1 MNLGIVT
8 RIAGRA
14 SLVLTKHAPTIL
26 TAAGTV
32 GFIGTTVLASK
43 ATLKVEETVAE
54 EASLLVKVHEAHEEG
69 KLSDK
74 DATHDKVVLYTRMLT
89 KLGKL
94 YAPALILGAAS
105 IASLATGHG
114 IMLKRNAS
122 LAAAYAAVD
131 QAFKTYKKKVEAKF
145 GKEAV
150 LEAVSAKAQ
159 EELTG
164 DSLDIEAVSNT
175 PGGVSPYGVVFGP
188 DNVNWSADED
198 LAILHLKCQQQY
210 ANDILQT
217 RGHIFLNEVY
227 KMLGFPHTPA
237 GAVTGWVKGNGD
249 DFIDFNISDGIFEG
263 EDEHGRIVTKWALD
277 FNVDGVMW
285 DKI

>member
-8 RIAGRA
+8 RLAGRA
-14 SLVLTKHAPTIL
+14 GLVLSKHAPTIL

-43 ATLKVEETVAE
+43 ATLKVEETLAE
-54 EASLLVKVHEAHEEG
+54 ETALLVKVHEAHEDG
-69 KLSDK
+69 KLTDK
-74 DATHDKVVLYTRMLT
+74 DATRDKVILYTRMTT
-89 KLGKL
+89 KLAKL
-94 YAPALILGAAS
+94 YAPALILGVAS
-105 IASLATGHG
+105 IASLITGHG

-131 QAFKTYKKKVEAKF
+131 QAFKTYKKKVESKF
-145 GKEAV
+145 GKDAV
-150 LEAVSAKAQ
+150 LDALISNTED
-159 EELTG
+159 ELTRNEPTLEAIAAV
-164 DSLDIEAVSNT
+164 DS
-175 PGGVSPYGVVFGP
+175 VSPYGVIFDE
-188 DNVNWSADED
+188 DNINWSADED
-198 LAILHLKCQQQY
+198 LSMLHLRCQEQY

-249 DFIDFNISDGIFEG
+249 DFVSFNIHDGIFEG
-263 EDEHGRIVTKWALD
+263 EDKNGRTVTKWALD
-277 FNVDGVMW
+277 FNVDGVMY

>member
-8 RIAGRA
+8 RLAGRA
-14 SLVLTKHAPTIL
+14 GLVLSKHAPTIL

-43 ATLKVEETVAE
+43 ATLKVEETLAE
-54 EASLLVKVHEAHEEG
+54 ETALLVKVHEAHEDG
-69 KLSDK
+69 KLTDK
-74 DATHDKVVLYTRMLT
+74 DATRDKVILYTRMTT
-89 KLGKL
+89 KLAKL

-105 IASLATGHG
+105 IASLITGHG

-131 QAFKTYKKKVEAKF
+131 QAFKTYKKKVESKF
-145 GKEAV
+145 GKDAV
-150 LEAVSAKAQ
+150 LDAIVSVADEDLTKDEMTLEAISAV
-159 EELTG
+159 
-164 DSLDIEAVSNT
+164 D
-175 PGGVSPYGVVFGP
+175 GVSPYGVIF
-188 DNVNWSADED
+188 DDENINWSADED
-198 LAILHLKCQQQY
+198 LSMLHLKCQQQY

-249 DFIDFNISDGIFEG
+249 DFVDFNIFEGTFEG
-263 EDEHGRIVTKWALD
+263 EDKKGRTVTKWALD
-277 FNVDGVMW
+277 FNVDGVMY

>member
-8 RIAGRA
+8 RLAGRA
-14 SLVLTKHAPTIL
+14 GLVLSKHAPTIL
-26 TAAGTV
+26 TAAGTA
-32 GFIGTTVLASK
+32 GFIGTTILASK

-54 EASLLVKVHEAHEEG
+54 ETALLVKVHEAHEAG
-69 KLSDK
+69 KLEDK
-74 DATHDKVVLYTRMLT
+74 DALHDKVILYTRMTT
-89 KLGKL
+89 KLAKL
-94 YAPALILGAAS
+94 YAPALIIGAAS
-105 IASLATGHG
+105 IVSLATGHG

-131 QAFKTYKKKVEAKF
+131 QAFKTYKKKVESKF
-145 GKEAV
+145 GKDAV
-150 LEAVSAKAQ
+150 IDALVSTAEEDLTKN
-159 EELTG
+159 ELTM
-164 DSLDIEAVSNT
+164 EAIAAVD
-175 PGGVSPYGVVFGP
+175 GVSPYGVIF
-188 DNVNWSADED
+188 DETNNNWSADED
-198 LAILHLKCQQQY
+198 LSMLHLKCQQQY

-249 DFIDFNISDGIFEG
+249 NFVDFNIFEGTFEG
-263 EDEHGRIVTKWALD
+263 EDEKGRTVTKWALD
-277 FNVDGVMW
+277 FNVDGVMY

>member
-1 MNLGIVT
+1 MNLGVVT
-8 RIAGRA
+8 RLVGRA
-14 SLVLTKHAPTIL
+14 GLVLSKHAPTIL
-26 TAAGTV
+26 TAAGTA

-43 ATLKVEETVAE
+43 ATLKVEETISE
-54 EASLLVKVHEAHEEG
+54 ETALLVKVHEAHEAG
-69 KLSDK
+69 KLEDK
-74 DATHDKVVLYTRMLT
+74 DALHDKVVLYTRMTT
-89 KLGKL
+89 KLAKL

-105 IASLATGHG
+105 IVSLATGHG

-131 QAFKTYKKKVEAKF
+131 QAFKTYKKKIESKF

-150 LEAVSAKAQ
+150 LDALVSTPQEDLTKDEMTLEAV
-159 EELTG
+159 T
-164 DSLDIEAVSNT
+164 AVD
-175 PGGVSPYGVVFGP
+175 GVSPYGVIFDE

-198 LAILHLKCQQQY
+198 LAKLHLDCQQQY

-237 GAVTGWVKGNGD
+237 GAVTGWVKGQGD
-249 DFIDFNISDGIFEG
+249 DFVDFNIFDGMFEG
-263 EDEHGRIVTKWALD
+263 EDKNGRTVTKWALD
-277 FNVDGVMW
+277 FNVDGVMY

>member
-8 RIAGRA
+8 RLVGRA
-14 SLVLTKHAPTIL
+14 GLVLSKHAPTIL
-26 TAAGTV
+26 TAAGTA

-54 EASLLVKVHEAHEEG
+54 ETALLVKVHEAQEAG

-74 DATHDKVVLYTRMLT
+74 DATHDKVVLYSRVTT
-89 KLGKL
+89 KLAKL
-94 YAPALILGAAS
+94 YAPAIILGAAS
-105 IASLATGHG
+105 IASLITGHG

-131 QAFKTYKKKVEAKF
+131 QAFKTYKKKVESKF
-145 GKEAV
+145 GKDAV
-150 LEAVSAKAQ
+150 LEALSSVAA
-159 EELTG
+159 EDLTK
-164 DSLDIEAVSNT
+164 DEMTVESVAAVND
-175 PGGVSPYGVVFGP
+175 VSPYGVIF
-188 DNVNWSADED
+188 DDTNVNWSADED
-198 LAILHLKCQQQY
+198 LAMLHLKCQQQY

-237 GAVTGWVKGNGD
+237 GAVTGWVKGDGD
-249 DFIDFNISDGIFEG
+249 DFVDFNIFDGMFEG
-263 EDEHGRIVTKWALD
+263 EDQNGRTVTKWALD
-277 FNVDGVMW
+277 FNVDGVMY

>member
-1 MNLGIVT
+1 MNLSFAT
-8 RIAGRA
+8 RIIGRT
-14 SLVLTKHAPTIL
+14 SLVISKHAPTIL
-26 TAAGTV
+26 TVAGTA

-43 ATLKVEETVAE
+43 ATLKLEETVAE
-54 EASLLVKVHEAHEEG
+54 EASLLVKVHEAQEEG
-69 KLSDK
+69 KLTDK
-74 DATHDKVVLYTRMLT
+74 DATHDKVVLYTRMAT

-105 IASLATGHG
+105 IAALATGHG

-131 QAFKTYKKKVEAKF
+131 QAFKSYKKKIEAKF
-145 GKEAV
+145 GKDAV
-150 LEAVSAKAQ
+150 LEAISVPT
-159 EELTG
+159 EELVVDGETTESVLKYG
-164 DSLDIEAVSNT
+164 DT
-175 PGGVSPYGVVFGP
+175 SPYGVIF
-188 DNVNWSADED
+188 DETNHNWSADED
-198 LAILHLKCQQQY
+198 LSALHLKCQQQY

-237 GAVTGWVKGNGD
+237 GAITGWVKGNGD
-249 DFIDFNISDGIFEG
+249 NFVDFNIHDGLFEG
-263 EDEHGRIVTKWALD
+263 EDANGRLVTKWALD
-277 FNVDGVMW
+277 FNVDGVMY

>member
-1 MNLGIVT
+1 MNLSFAT
-8 RIAGRA
+8 RIIGRT
-14 SLVLTKHAPTIL
+14 SLVLSKHAPTIL
-26 TAAGTV
+26 TVAGTA

-43 ATLKVEETVAE
+43 ATLKLEETVAE
-54 EASLLVKVHEAHEEG
+54 EASLLVKVHEAQDEG

-74 DATHDKVVLYTRMLT
+74 DATHDKVVLYTRMAT

-105 IASLATGHG
+105 IAALATGHG

-131 QAFKTYKKKVEAKF
+131 QAFKSYKKKVEAKF
-145 GKEAV
+145 GKDAV
-150 LEAVSAKAQ
+150 LEAISVPT
-159 EELTG
+159 EELVVDGETTESVLKYG
-164 DSLDIEAVSNT
+164 DT
-175 PGGVSPYGVVFGP
+175 SPYGVIF
-188 DNVNWSADED
+188 DETNHNWSADED
-198 LAILHLKCQQQY
+198 LSALHLKCQQQY

-237 GAVTGWVKGNGD
+237 GAITGWVKGNGD
-249 DFIDFNISDGIFEG
+249 NFVDFNIHDGLFEG
-263 EDEHGRIVTKWALD
+263 EDANGRLVTKWALD
-277 FNVDGVMW
+277 FNVDGVMY

>member
-8 RIAGRA
+8 RLAGRA
-14 SLVLTKHAPTIL
+14 GLVLSKHAPTIL
-26 TAAGTV
+26 TAAGTA
-32 GFIGTTVLASK
+32 GFIGTTILASK
-43 ATLKVEETVAE
+43 ATLKVEETISE
-54 EASLLVKVHEAHEEG
+54 EAALLVKVHEAHEAG
-69 KLSDK
+69 KLEDK
-74 DATHDKVVLYTRMLT
+74 DALHDKVILYTRMTT
-89 KLGKL
+89 KLAKL

-105 IASLATGHG
+105 IVSLATGHG

-131 QAFKTYKKKVEAKF
+131 QAFKTYKKKIESKF

-150 LEAVSAKAQ
+150 LDALVSTPQEDLTKDEMTLEAV
-159 EELTG
+159 T
-164 DSLDIEAVSNT
+164 AVD
-175 PGGVSPYGVVFGP
+175 GVSPYGVIFDE

-198 LAILHLKCQQQY
+198 LAKLHLDCQQQY

-237 GAVTGWVKGNGD
+237 GAVTGWVKGQGD
-249 DFIDFNISDGIFEG
+249 DFVDFNIFDGMFEG
-263 EDEHGRIVTKWALD
+263 EDKNGRTVTKWALD

>member
-8 RIAGRA
+8 RLAGRA
-14 SLVLTKHAPTIL
+14 GLVLSKHAPTIL

-43 ATLKVEETVAE
+43 ATLKVEETLAE
-54 EASLLVKVHEAHEEG
+54 EAALLVKVHEAHEDG
-69 KLSDK
+69 KLTDK
-74 DATHDKVVLYTRMLT
+74 DATRDKVILYTRMTT
-89 KLGKL
+89 KLAKL

-105 IASLATGHG
+105 IASLITGHG

-145 GKEAV
+145 GKDAV
-150 LEAVSAKAQ
+150 LDALISNTED
-159 EELTG
+159 ELTRNEPT
-164 DSLDIEAVSNT
+164 LEAIAAVDN
-175 PGGVSPYGVVFGP
+175 VSPYGVIFDE
-188 DNVNWSADED
+188 DNINWSADED
-198 LAILHLKCQQQY
+198 LSMLHLRCQEQY

-249 DFIDFNISDGIFEG
+249 DFVSFNIHDGIFEG
-263 EDEHGRIVTKWALD
+263 EDKNGRTVTKWALD
-277 FNVDGVMW
+277 FNVDGVMY

>member
-8 RIAGRA
+8 RLAGRA
-14 SLVLTKHAPTIL
+14 GLVLSKHAPTIL
-26 TAAGTV
+26 TAAGTA
-32 GFIGTTVLASK
+32 GFIGTTILASK

-54 EASLLVKVHEAHEEG
+54 ETALLVKVHEAHEAG
-69 KLSDK
+69 KLEDK
-74 DATHDKVVLYTRMLT
+74 DALHDKVVLYSRMTT
-89 KLGKL
+89 KLAKL

-105 IASLATGHG
+105 IVSLATGHG

-131 QAFKTYKKKVEAKF
+131 QAFKTYKKKVESKF
-145 GKEAV
+145 GKDAV
-150 LEAVSAKAQ
+150 IDALVSTAEEDLTKN
-159 EELTG
+159 ELTM
-164 DSLDIEAVSNT
+164 EAIAAVD
-175 PGGVSPYGVVFGP
+175 GVSPYGVIF
-188 DNVNWSADED
+188 DETNNNWSADED
-198 LAILHLKCQQQY
+198 LSMLHLKCQQQY

-249 DFIDFNISDGIFEG
+249 DFVDFNIFEGTFEG
-263 EDEHGRIVTKWALD
+263 EDEKGRTVTKWALD
-277 FNVDGVMW
+277 FNVDGVMY

>member
-8 RIAGRA
+8 RLVGRA
-14 SLVLTKHAPTIL
+14 GLVLSKHAPTIL
-26 TAAGTV
+26 TAAGTA

-54 EASLLVKVHEAHEEG
+54 ETALLVRVHEAQEAG
-69 KLSDK
+69 KLSDN
-74 DATHDKVVLYTRMLT
+74 DATHDKVVLYSRMTT
-89 KLGKL
+89 KLLKL
-94 YAPALILGAAS
+94 YAPAIILGAAS

-131 QAFKTYKKKVEAKF
+131 QAFKTYKKKVESKF
-145 GKEAV
+145 GKDAV
-150 LEAVSAKAQ
+150 LEALSSVAT
-159 EELTG
+159 EDLTK
-164 DSLDIEAVSNT
+164 DEMTVESVAAVND
-175 PGGVSPYGVVFGP
+175 VSPYGVIF
-188 DNVNWSADED
+188 DDTNVNWSADED
-198 LAILHLKCQQQY
+198 LAMLHLKCQQQY

-249 DFIDFNISDGIFEG
+249 DFVDFNIFDGMFEG
-263 EDEHGRIVTKWALD
+263 EDQNGRTVTKWALD
-277 FNVDGVMW
+277 FNVDGVMY

>member
-8 RIAGRA
+8 RLAGRA
-14 SLVLTKHAPTIL
+14 GLVLSKHAPTIL
-26 TAAGTV
+26 TAAGTA
-32 GFIGTTVLASK
+32 GFIGTTILASK

-54 EASLLVKVHEAHEEG
+54 EAALLVKVHEAHESG
-69 KLSDK
+69 KLEDK
-74 DATHDKVVLYTRMLT
+74 DALHDKVILYTRMTT
-89 KLGKL
+89 KLAKL

-105 IASLATGHG
+105 IVSLATGHG

-131 QAFKTYKKKVEAKF
+131 QAFKTYKKKVESKF
-145 GKEAV
+145 GKDAV
-150 LEAVSAKAQ
+150 IDALVSTAEEDLTKN
-159 EELTG
+159 ELTM
-164 DSLDIEAVSNT
+164 EAIAAVD
-175 PGGVSPYGVVFGP
+175 GVSPYGVIF
-188 DNVNWSADED
+188 DETNNNWSADED
-198 LAILHLKCQQQY
+198 LSMLHLKCQQQY

-237 GAVTGWVKGNGD
+237 GAVTGWVKGSGD
-249 DFIDFNISDGIFEG
+249 DFVDFNIFEGTFEG
-263 EDEHGRIVTKWALD
+263 EDERGRTVTKWALD
-277 FNVDGVMW
+277 FNVDGVMY

>member
-1 MNLGIVT
+1 MNLSFAT
-8 RIAGRA
+8 RIIGRT
-14 SLVLTKHAPTIL
+14 SLVLSKHAPTIL
-26 TAAGTV
+26 TVAGTA
-32 GFIGTTVLASK
+32 GFVGTTVLASK
-43 ATLKVEETVAE
+43 ATLKLEETVAE
-54 EASLLVKVHEAHEEG
+54 ETSLLVKVHEAQEEG

-74 DATHDKVVLYTRMLT
+74 DAAHDKVVLYTRMAT

-105 IASLATGHG
+105 IAALATGHG

-131 QAFKTYKKKVEAKF
+131 QAFKSYKKKVEAKF
-145 GKEAV
+145 GREAV
-150 LEAVSAKAQ
+150 LEAISVPT
-159 EELTG
+159 EELVVDGETTESVLKYG
-164 DSLDIEAVSNT
+164 DT
-175 PGGVSPYGVVFGP
+175 SPYGVIF
-188 DNVNWSADED
+188 DETNHNWSADED
-198 LAILHLKCQQQY
+198 LSVLHLKCQQQY

-237 GAVTGWVKGNGD
+237 GAITGWVKGNGD
-249 DFIDFNISDGIFEG
+249 NFVDFNIHDGLFEG
-263 EDEHGRIVTKWALD
+263 EDANGRLVTKWALD
-277 FNVDGVMW
+277 FNVDGVMY

>member
-8 RIAGRA
+8 RLAGRA
-14 SLVLTKHAPTIL
+14 GLVLSKHAPTIL
-26 TAAGTV
+26 TAAGTA
-32 GFIGTTVLASK
+32 GFIGTTILASK

-54 EASLLVKVHEAHEEG
+54 ETALLVKVHEANEAG
-69 KLSDK
+69 KLEDK
-74 DATHDKVVLYTRMLT
+74 DALHDKVILYTRMTT
-89 KLGKL
+89 KLAKL

-105 IASLATGHG
+105 IVSLATGHG

-131 QAFKTYKKKVEAKF
+131 QAFKTYKKKVESKF
-145 GKEAV
+145 GKDAV
-150 LEAVSAKAQ
+150 IDALISTTEEDLTKD
-159 EELTG
+159 ELTM
-164 DSLDIEAVSNT
+164 EAIAAVD
-175 PGGVSPYGVVFGP
+175 GVSPYGVIF
-188 DNVNWSADED
+188 DETNNNWSADED
-198 LAILHLKCQQQY
+198 LSMLHLKCQQQY

-249 DFIDFNISDGIFEG
+249 DFVDFNIFEGTFEG
-263 EDEHGRIVTKWALD
+263 EDEKGRTVTKWALD
-277 FNVDGVMW
+277 FNVDGVMY

>member
-1 MNLGIVT
+1 MNIGFIAS
-8 RIAGRA
+8 IAGRA
-14 SLVLTKHAPTIL
+14 GLVIAKHAPTIL
-26 TAAGTV
+26 TAAGTA

-43 ATLKVEETVAE
+43 ATLKMEETIAE
-54 EASLLVKVHEAHEEG
+54 ETTLLVKVHEAHEEG
-69 KLSDK
+69 KLTDK
-74 DATHDKVVLYTRMLT
+74 DALHDKVVLYTRMST
-89 KLGKL
+89 KLFKL
-94 YAPALILGAAS
+94 YAPAIILGAAS

-131 QAFKTYKKKVEAKF
+131 QAFKTYKQKVETKF
-145 GKEAV
+145 GKETII
-150 LEAVSAKAQ
+150 EAVSEKAS

-164 DSLDIEAVSNT
+164 DALDIEAVTNVNW
-175 PGGVSPYGVVFGP
+175 GVSPYGVVFGP
-188 DNVNWSADED
+188 DNTYWSADED
-198 LAILHLKCQQQY
+198 LSEFHLKCQENY

-249 DFIDFNISDGIFEG
+249 DYVSFNFRNGVFEG
-263 EDEHGRIVTKWALD
+263 EDVNGRLVTKWALD
-277 FNVDGVMW
+277 FNVDGVIW

>member
-1 MNLGIVT
+1 MNLGVVT
-8 RIAGRA
+8 RLAGRA
-14 SLVLTKHAPTIL
+14 GLVLSKHAPTIL
-26 TAAGTV
+26 TAAGTA
-32 GFIGTTVLASK
+32 GFIGTTILASK

-54 EASLLVKVHEAHEEG
+54 ETALLVKVHEAHEAG
-69 KLSDK
+69 KLEDK
-74 DATHDKVVLYTRMLT
+74 DALHDKVILYTRMTT
-89 KLGKL
+89 KLAKL

-105 IASLATGHG
+105 IVSLATGHG

-131 QAFKTYKKKVEAKF
+131 QAFKTYKKKVESKF
-145 GKEAV
+145 GKDAV
-150 LEAVSAKAQ
+150 IDALVSTAEEDLTKN
-159 EELTG
+159 ELTM
-164 DSLDIEAVSNT
+164 EAIAAVD
-175 PGGVSPYGVVFGP
+175 GVSPYGVIF
-188 DNVNWSADED
+188 DETNNNWSADED
-198 LAILHLKCQQQY
+198 LSMLHLKCQQQY

-249 DFIDFNISDGIFEG
+249 DFVDFNIFEGTFEG
-263 EDEHGRIVTKWALD
+263 EDERGRTVTKWALD
-277 FNVDGVMW
+277 FNVDGVMY

>member
-8 RIAGRA
+8 RLAGRA
-14 SLVLTKHAPTIL
+14 GLVLSKHAPTIL

-43 ATLKVEETVAE
+43 ATLKVEETLAE
-54 EASLLVKVHEAHEEG
+54 ETSMLVKVHEAHEAG
-69 KLSDK
+69 KLTDK
-74 DATHDKVVLYTRMLT
+74 DAMHDKVVLYTRMTT
-89 KLGKL
+89 KLAKL

-105 IASLATGHG
+105 IASLITGHG

-131 QAFKTYKKKVEAKF
+131 QAFKTYKKKVESKF
-145 GKEAV
+145 GKDAV
-150 LEAVSAKAQ
+150 LDAIASVADEDLTKDEMTLEAISAV
-159 EELTG
+159 
-164 DSLDIEAVSNT
+164 D
-175 PGGVSPYGVVFGP
+175 GVSPYGVIF
-188 DNVNWSADED
+188 DDENVNWSADED
-198 LAILHLKCQQQY
+198 LAMLHLKCQQQY

-249 DFIDFNISDGIFEG
+249 DFVDFNIFEGTFEG
-263 EDEHGRIVTKWALD
+263 EDKNGRTVTKWALD
-277 FNVDGVMW
+277 FNVDGVMY

>member
-8 RIAGRA
+8 RLAGRA
-14 SLVLTKHAPTIL
+14 GLVLSKHAPTIL
-26 TAAGTV
+26 TAAGTA
-32 GFIGTTVLASK
+32 GFIGTTILASK
-43 ATLKVEETVAE
+43 ATLKVEETIAE
-54 EASLLVKVHEAHEEG
+54 EAALLVKVHEAHDAG
-69 KLSDK
+69 KLEDK
-74 DATHDKVVLYTRMLT
+74 DALHDKVILYTRMTT
-89 KLGKL
+89 KLAKL

-105 IASLATGHG
+105 IVSLATGHG

-131 QAFKTYKKKVEAKF
+131 QAFKTYKKKVESKF

-150 LEAVSAKAQ
+150 LDALVSTPQEDLTKDEMTLEAV
-159 EELTG
+159 T
-164 DSLDIEAVSNT
+164 AVD
-175 PGGVSPYGVVFGP
+175 GVSPYGVIFDE

-198 LAILHLKCQQQY
+198 LAKLHLDCQQQY

-237 GAVTGWVKGNGD
+237 GAVTGWVKGQGD
-249 DFIDFNISDGIFEG
+249 DFVDFNIFDGMFEG
-263 EDEHGRIVTKWALD
+263 EDKNGRTVTKWALD
-277 FNVDGVMW
+277 FNVDGVMY

>member
-1 MNLGIVT
+1 MNLSFAT
-8 RIAGRA
+8 RIIGRT
-14 SLVLTKHAPTIL
+14 SLVLSKHAPTIL
-26 TAAGTV
+26 TAAGTA

-43 ATLKVEETVAE
+43 ATLKLEETVAE
-54 EASLLVKVHEAHEEG
+54 EASLLVKVHEAQEEG

-74 DATHDKVVLYTRMLT
+74 DAAHDKVVLYTRMMT

-105 IASLATGHG
+105 IAALATGHG

-131 QAFKTYKKKVEAKF
+131 QAFKSYKKKVEAKF
-145 GKEAV
+145 GKDAV
-150 LEAVSAKAQ
+150 LEAISVPT
-159 EELTG
+159 EELVVDGETTESVLKYG
-164 DSLDIEAVSNT
+164 DT
-175 PGGVSPYGVVFGP
+175 SPYGVIF
-188 DNVNWSADED
+188 DETNHNWSADED
-198 LAILHLKCQQQY
+198 LSALHLKCQQQY

-237 GAVTGWVKGNGD
+237 GAITGWVKGNGD
-249 DFIDFNISDGIFEG
+249 NFVDFNIHDGLFEG
-263 EDEHGRIVTKWALD
+263 EDANGRLVTKWALD
-277 FNVDGVMW
+277 FNVDGVMY

>member
-8 RIAGRA
+8 RFVGRA
-14 SLVLTKHAPTIL
+14 GLVLSKHAPTIL
-26 TAAGTV
+26 TAAGTA

-54 EASLLVKVHEAHEEG
+54 EAALLVKVHEAHEAG

-74 DATHDKVVLYTRMLT
+74 DATHDKVVLYSRMTT
-89 KLGKL
+89 KLVKL
-94 YAPALILGAAS
+94 YAPALILGTAS
-105 IASLATGHG
+105 IVSLATGHG

-131 QAFKTYKKKVEAKF
+131 QAFKTYKKKVESKF

-150 LEAVSAKAQ
+150 LDALVSTAEEDLTKNEPTLEAIA
-159 EELTG
+159 
-164 DSLDIEAVSNT
+164 AVDD
-175 PGGVSPYGVVFGP
+175 VSPYGVIF
-188 DNVNWSADED
+188 DSSNHNWSADED
-198 LAILHLKCQQQY
+198 LAMLHLKCQQQY

-249 DFIDFNISDGIFEG
+249 DFIDFNIYDGMFEG
-263 EDEHGRIVTKWALD
+263 EDSNGRTVTKWALD

>member
-1 MNLGIVT
+1 MNLGVVT
-8 RIAGRA
+8 RLVGRA
-14 SLVLTKHAPTIL
+14 GLVISKHAPTIL
-26 TAAGTV
+26 TAAGTA

-43 ATLKVEETVAE
+43 ATLKVEETIAE
-54 EASLLVKVHEAHEEG
+54 EAALLVKVHEAHEAG

-74 DATHDKVVLYTRMLT
+74 DATHDKVVLYTRMTT
-89 KLGKL
+89 KLAKL

-105 IASLATGHG
+105 IVSLATGHG

-131 QAFKTYKKKVEAKF
+131 QAFKTYKKKIESKF

-150 LEAVSAKAQ
+150 LDALVSTPQEDLTKDEMTLEAV
-159 EELTG
+159 T
-164 DSLDIEAVSNT
+164 AVD
-175 PGGVSPYGVVFGP
+175 GVSPYGVIFDE

-198 LAILHLKCQQQY
+198 LAKLHLDCQQQY

-237 GAVTGWVKGNGD
+237 GAVTGWVKGQGD
-249 DFIDFNISDGIFEG
+249 DFVDFNIFDGMFEG
-263 EDEHGRIVTKWALD
+263 EDKNGRTVTKWALD
-277 FNVDGVMW
+277 FNVDGVMY

>member
-8 RIAGRA
+8 RLAGRA
-14 SLVLTKHAPTIL
+14 GLVLSKHAPTIL

-43 ATLKVEETVAE
+43 ATLKIEETISE
-54 EASLLVKVHEAHEEG
+54 ESALLVKVHEAHEAG
-69 KLSDK
+69 KLEDK
-74 DATHDKVVLYTRMLT
+74 DALHDKVILYTRMTT
-89 KLGKL
+89 KLAKL

-105 IASLATGHG
+105 IVSLATGHG

-131 QAFKTYKKKVEAKF
+131 QAFKTYKKKVESKF
-145 GKEAV
+145 GKDAV
-150 LEAVSAKAQ
+150 IDALVSTAEEDLTKN
-159 EELTG
+159 ELTM
-164 DSLDIEAVSNT
+164 EAIAAVD
-175 PGGVSPYGVVFGP
+175 GVSPYGVIF
-188 DNVNWSADED
+188 DETNNNWSADED
-198 LAILHLKCQQQY
+198 LSMLHLKCQQQY

-249 DFIDFNISDGIFEG
+249 DFVDFNIFEGTFEG
-263 EDEHGRIVTKWALD
+263 EDDKGRTVTKWALD
-277 FNVDGVMW
+277 FNVDGVMY

>member
-8 RIAGRA
+8 RLVGRA
-14 SLVLTKHAPTIL
+14 GLVLSKHAPTIL
-26 TAAGTV
+26 TAAGTA

-43 ATLKVEETVAE
+43 ATLKVEETLAE
-54 EASLLVKVHEAHEEG
+54 ETALLVKVHEAQEEG

-74 DATHDKVVLYTRMLT
+74 DATHDKVVLYTRMTT
-89 KLGKL
+89 KLAKL

-105 IASLATGHG
+105 IASLVTGHG

-145 GKEAV
+145 GKDAV
-150 LEAVSAKAQ
+150 LDALVSNTQ
-159 EELTG
+159 EELTRNE
-164 DSLDIEAVSNT
+164 STLEAIAAVDQ
-175 PGGVSPYGVVFGP
+175 VSPYGVIFDE
-188 DNVNWSADED
+188 DNVHWSADED
-198 LAILHLKCQQQY
+198 LAMLHLKCQEKY
-210 ANDILQT
+210 ANDILHA

-249 DFIDFNISDGIFEG
+249 DFIDFNIHDGIFEG
-263 EDEHGRIVTKWALD
+263 EDKNGRTVTKWALD
-277 FNVDGVMW
+277 FNVDGVMY

>member
-8 RIAGRA
+8 RLAGRA
-14 SLVLTKHAPTIL
+14 GLILSKHAPTIL

-43 ATLKVEETVAE
+43 ATLKVEETLAE
-54 EASLLVKVHEAHEEG
+54 ETALLVKVHEAHEEG

-74 DATHDKVVLYTRMLT
+74 DATHDKVVLYTRMTT
-89 KLGKL
+89 KLAKL

-105 IASLATGHG
+105 IASLVTGHG

-131 QAFKTYKKKVEAKF
+131 QAFKTYKKKVEDKF
-145 GKEAV
+145 GKDAV
-150 LEAVSAKAQ
+150 IDALISTPSEDLTKDKMTLEAI
-159 EELTG
+159 T
-164 DSLDIEAVSNT
+164 AVD
-175 PGGVSPYGVVFGP
+175 GVSPYGVIFDE
-188 DNVNWSADED
+188 DNVHWSADED
-198 LAILHLKCQQQY
+198 LAMLHLKCQEKY
-210 ANDILQT
+210 ANDILQA

-249 DFIDFNISDGIFEG
+249 DFIDFNIHDGIFEG
-263 EDEHGRIVTKWALD
+263 EDKNGRTVTKWALD
-277 FNVDGVMW
+277 FNVDGVMY

>member
-1 MNLGIVT
+1 MNLGVVT
-8 RIAGRA
+8 RLVGRA
-14 SLVLTKHAPTIL
+14 GLVLSKHAPTIL
-26 TAAGTV
+26 TAAGTA

-43 ATLKVEETVAE
+43 ATLKVEETISE
-54 EASLLVKVHEAHEEG
+54 EAALLVKVHEAHEAG

-74 DATHDKVVLYTRMLT
+74 DAIHDKVVLYSRMTT
-89 KLGKL
+89 KLAKL

-105 IASLATGHG
+105 IVSLATGHG

-131 QAFKTYKKKVEAKF
+131 QAFKTYKKKIESKF

-150 LEAVSAKAQ
+150 LDALVSTPQEDLTKDEMTLEAV
-159 EELTG
+159 T
-164 DSLDIEAVSNT
+164 AVD
-175 PGGVSPYGVVFGP
+175 GVSPYGVIFDE

-198 LAILHLKCQQQY
+198 LAKLHLDCQQQY

-237 GAVTGWVKGNGD
+237 GAVTGWVKGQGD
-249 DFIDFNISDGIFEG
+249 DFVDFNIFDGMFEG
-263 EDEHGRIVTKWALD
+263 ADKNGRTVTKWALD

>member
-1 MNLGIVT
+1 MNLSFAT
-8 RIAGRA
+8 RIIGRT
-14 SLVLTKHAPTIL
+14 SLVISKHAPTIL
-26 TAAGTV
+26 TVAGTA

-43 ATLKVEETVAE
+43 ATLKLEETVAE
-54 EASLLVKVHEAHEEG
+54 EASLLVKVHEAQEEG

-74 DATHDKVVLYTRMLT
+74 DAAHDKVVLYTRMVT

-105 IASLATGHG
+105 IAALATGHG

-131 QAFKTYKKKVEAKF
+131 QAFKSYKKKVEAKF
-145 GKEAV
+145 GKDAV
-150 LEAVSAKAQ
+150 LEAISVPT
-159 EELTG
+159 EELVVDGETTESVLKYG
-164 DSLDIEAVSNT
+164 DT
-175 PGGVSPYGVVFGP
+175 SPYGVIF
-188 DNVNWSADED
+188 DETNHNWSADED
-198 LAILHLKCQQQY
+198 LSALHLKCQQQY

-237 GAVTGWVKGNGD
+237 GAITGWVKGNGD
-249 DFIDFNISDGIFEG
+249 NFVDFNIHDGLFEG
-263 EDEHGRIVTKWALD
+263 EDANGRLVTKWALD
-277 FNVDGVMW
+277 FNVDGVMY

>member
-8 RIAGRA
+8 RLAGRA
-14 SLVLTKHAPTIL
+14 GLVLSKHAPTIL

-43 ATLKVEETVAE
+43 ATLKVEETLAE
-54 EASLLVKVHEAHEEG
+54 EAALLVKVHEAHEDG
-69 KLSDK
+69 KLTDK
-74 DATHDKVVLYTRMLT
+74 DATRDKVILYTRMTT
-89 KLGKL
+89 KLAKL

-105 IASLATGHG
+105 IVSLATGHG

-145 GKEAV
+145 GKDAV
-150 LEAVSAKAQ
+150 LDA
-159 EELTG
+159 L
-164 DSLDIEAVSNT
+164 VSNT
-175 PGGVSPYGVVFGP
+175 EQEIAENELTLEAIAAVDKVSPYGVIF
-188 DNVNWSADED
+188 DDENINWSADED
-198 LAILHLKCQQQY
+198 LSMLHLKCQQQY

-237 GAVTGWVKGNGD
+237 GAVTGWVKGQGD
-249 DFIDFNISDGIFEG
+249 NFIDFNLQDGIFEG
-263 EDEHGRIVTKWALD
+263 EDKNGRTVTKWALD

>member
-8 RIAGRA
+8 RLAGRA
-14 SLVLTKHAPTIL
+14 GLVLSKHAPTIL
-26 TAAGTV
+26 TAAGTA
-32 GFIGTTVLASK
+32 GFIGTTILASK
-43 ATLKVEETVAE
+43 ATLKVEETIADE
-54 EASLLVKVHEAHEEG
+54 TALLVKVHEAHDAG
-69 KLSDK
+69 KLEDK
-74 DATHDKVVLYTRMLT
+74 DALHDKVILYTRMTT
-89 KLGKL
+89 KLAKL

-105 IASLATGHG
+105 IVSLATGHG

-131 QAFKTYKKKVEAKF
+131 QAFKTYKKKVESKF
-145 GKEAV
+145 GKDAV
-150 LEAVSAKAQ
+150 IDALVSTAEEDLTKN
-159 EELTG
+159 ELTM
-164 DSLDIEAVSNT
+164 EAIAAVD
-175 PGGVSPYGVVFGP
+175 GVSPYGVIF
-188 DNVNWSADED
+188 DETNNNWSADED
-198 LAILHLKCQQQY
+198 LSMLHLKCQQQY

-249 DFIDFNISDGIFEG
+249 DFVDFNIFEGTFEG
-263 EDEHGRIVTKWALD
+263 EDEKGRTVTKWALD
-277 FNVDGVMW
+277 FNVDGVMY

>member
-1 MNLGIVT
+1 MNLGVVT
-8 RIAGRA
+8 RLVGRA
-14 SLVLTKHAPTIL
+14 GLVLSKHAPTIL
-26 TAAGTV
+26 TAAGTA

-54 EASLLVKVHEAHEEG
+54 EAALLVKVHEAHDAG
-69 KLSDK
+69 KLDDK
-74 DATHDKVVLYTRMLT
+74 DALHDKVVLYTRMTT
-89 KLGKL
+89 KLAKL

-105 IASLATGHG
+105 IVSLATGHG

-131 QAFKTYKKKVEAKF
+131 QAFKTYKKKIESKF

-150 LEAVSAKAQ
+150 LDALVSTPQEDLTKDEMTLEAV
-159 EELTG
+159 T
-164 DSLDIEAVSNT
+164 AVD
-175 PGGVSPYGVVFGP
+175 GVSPYGVIFDE

-198 LAILHLKCQQQY
+198 LAKLHLDCQQQY

-237 GAVTGWVKGNGD
+237 GAVTGWVKGQGD
-249 DFIDFNISDGIFEG
+249 DFVDFNIFDGMFEG
-263 EDEHGRIVTKWALD
+263 EDKNGRTVTKWALD
-277 FNVDGVMW
+277 FNVDGVMY

>member
-1 MNLGIVT
+1 MNLGVVT
-8 RIAGRA
+8 RLAGRA
-14 SLVLTKHAPTIL
+14 GLVLSKHAPTIL
-26 TAAGTV
+26 TAAGTA
-32 GFIGTTVLASK
+32 GFIGTTILASK

-54 EASLLVKVHEAHEEG
+54 ETALLVKVHEAYDAG
-69 KLSDK
+69 KLDDK
-74 DATHDKVVLYTRMLT
+74 DALHDKVILYTRMTT
-89 KLGKL
+89 KLAKL

-105 IASLATGHG
+105 IVSLATGHG

-131 QAFKTYKKKVEAKF
+131 QAFKTYKKKVESKF
-145 GKEAV
+145 GKDAV
-150 LEAVSAKAQ
+150 IDALISTTEEDLTKD
-159 EELTG
+159 ELTM
-164 DSLDIEAVSNT
+164 EAIAAVD
-175 PGGVSPYGVVFGP
+175 GVSPYGVIF
-188 DNVNWSADED
+188 DETNNNWSADED
-198 LAILHLKCQQQY
+198 LSMLHLKCQQQY

-249 DFIDFNISDGIFEG
+249 DFVDFNIFEGTFEG
-263 EDEHGRIVTKWALD
+263 EDEKGRTVTKWALD
-277 FNVDGVMW
+277 FNVDGVMY

>member
-8 RIAGRA
+8 RLAGRA
-14 SLVLTKHAPTIL
+14 GLVLSKHAPTIL
-26 TAAGTV
+26 TAAGTA
-32 GFIGTTVLASK
+32 GFIGTTILASK
-43 ATLKVEETVAE
+43 ATLKVEETISE
-54 EASLLVKVHEAHEEG
+54 ETALLVKVHEAHEAG
-69 KLSDK
+69 KLEDK
-74 DATHDKVVLYTRMLT
+74 DALHDKVILYTRMTT
-89 KLGKL
+89 KLAKL

-105 IASLATGHG
+105 IVSLATGHG

-131 QAFKTYKKKVEAKF
+131 QAFKTYKKKVESKF
-145 GKEAV
+145 GKDAV
-150 LEAVSAKAQ
+150 IDALISTTEEDLTKDEMTLEAISAI
-159 EELTG
+159 
-164 DSLDIEAVSNT
+164 D
-175 PGGVSPYGVVFGP
+175 GVSPYGVIF
-188 DNVNWSADED
+188 DETNNNWSADED
-198 LAILHLKCQQQY
+198 LSMLHLKCQQQY

-249 DFIDFNISDGIFEG
+249 DFVDFNIFEGTFEG
-263 EDEHGRIVTKWALD
+263 EDEKGRTVTKWALD
-277 FNVDGVMW
+277 FNVDGVMY

>member
-8 RIAGRA
+8 RLAGRA
-14 SLVLTKHAPTIL
+14 GLVLSKHAPTIL
-26 TAAGTV
+26 TAAGTA
-32 GFIGTTVLASK
+32 GFIGTTIIASK
-43 ATLKVEETVAE
+43 ATLKVEETISE
-54 EASLLVKVHEAHEEG
+54 EAALLVNVHEAHEAG
-69 KLSDK
+69 KLEDK
-74 DATHDKVVLYTRMLT
+74 DALHDKVILYTRMAT
-89 KLGKL
+89 KLAKL

-105 IASLATGHG
+105 IVSLATGHG

-131 QAFKTYKKKVEAKF
+131 QAFKTYKKKVESKF
-145 GKEAV
+145 GKDAV
-150 LEAVSAKAQ
+150 IDALVSTAEEDLTKT
-159 EELTG
+159 ELTM
-164 DSLDIEAVSNT
+164 EAIAAVD
-175 PGGVSPYGVVFGP
+175 GVSPYGVIF
-188 DNVNWSADED
+188 DETNNNWSADED
-198 LAILHLKCQQQY
+198 LSMLHLKCQQQY

-249 DFIDFNISDGIFEG
+249 DFVDFNIFEGTFEG
-263 EDEHGRIVTKWALD
+263 EDEKGRTVTKWALD
-277 FNVDGVMW
+277 FNVDGVMY

>member
-8 RIAGRA
+8 RLAGRA
-14 SLVLTKHAPTIL
+14 GLVLSKHAPTIL
-26 TAAGTV
+26 TAAGTA
-32 GFIGTTVLASK
+32 GFIGTTILASK

-54 EASLLVKVHEAHEEG
+54 EAALLVKVHEAHEAG
-69 KLSDK
+69 KLEDK
-74 DATHDKVVLYTRMLT
+74 DALHDKVILYTRMTT
-89 KLGKL
+89 KLAKL

-105 IASLATGHG
+105 IVSLVTGHG

-131 QAFKTYKKKVEAKF
+131 QAFKTYKKKVESKF

-150 LEAVSAKAQ
+150 LDALVSTPQEDLTKDEMTLEAV
-159 EELTG
+159 T
-164 DSLDIEAVSNT
+164 AVD
-175 PGGVSPYGVVFGP
+175 GVSPYGVIFDE

-198 LAILHLKCQQQY
+198 LAKLHLDCQQQY
-210 ANDILQT
+210 ANNILQT

-237 GAVTGWVKGNGD
+237 GAVTGWVKGQGD
-249 DFIDFNISDGIFEG
+249 DFVDFNLFDGMFEG
-263 EDEHGRIVTKWALD
+263 EDKNGRTVTKWALD
-277 FNVDGVMW
+277 FNVDGVMY

>member
-8 RIAGRA
+8 RLAGRA
-14 SLVLTKHAPTIL
+14 GLVLSKHAPTIL
-26 TAAGTV
+26 TAAGTA
-32 GFIGTTVLASK
+32 GFIGTTILASK
-43 ATLKVEETVAE
+43 ATLKVEEIVADE
-54 EASLLVKVHEAHEEG
+54 TALLVKVHEAHEAG
-69 KLSDK
+69 KLEDK
-74 DATHDKVVLYTRMLT
+74 DALHDKVILYTRMTT
-89 KLGKL
+89 KLAKL

-105 IASLATGHG
+105 IVSLATGHG

-131 QAFKTYKKKVEAKF
+131 QAFKTYKKKVESKF
-145 GKEAV
+145 GKDAV
-150 LEAVSAKAQ
+150 IDALVSTAEEDLTKN
-159 EELTG
+159 ELTM
-164 DSLDIEAVSNT
+164 EAIAAVD
-175 PGGVSPYGVVFGP
+175 GVSPYGVIF
-188 DNVNWSADED
+188 DETNNNWSADED
-198 LAILHLKCQQQY
+198 LSMLHLKCQQQY

-249 DFIDFNISDGIFEG
+249 DFVDFNIFEGTFEG
-263 EDEHGRIVTKWALD
+263 EDEKGRTVTKWALD
-277 FNVDGVMW
+277 FNVDGVMY

>member
-8 RIAGRA
+8 RLAGRA
-14 SLVLTKHAPTIL
+14 GLVLSKHAPTIL
-26 TAAGTV
+26 TAAGTA
-32 GFIGTTVLASK
+32 GFIGTTILASK

-54 EASLLVKVHEAHEEG
+54 EAALLVKVHEANEAG
-69 KLSDK
+69 KLEDK
-74 DATHDKVVLYTRMLT
+74 DAMHDKVVLYTRMTT
-89 KLGKL
+89 KLAKL

-105 IASLATGHG
+105 IVSLATGHG

-131 QAFKTYKKKVEAKF
+131 QAFKTYKKKVESKF
-145 GKEAV
+145 GKDAV
-150 LEAVSAKAQ
+150 IDALVSTAEEDLTKN
-159 EELTG
+159 ELTM
-164 DSLDIEAVSNT
+164 EAIAAVD
-175 PGGVSPYGVVFGP
+175 GVSPYGVIF
-188 DNVNWSADED
+188 DETNNNWSADED
-198 LAILHLKCQQQY
+198 LSMLHLKCQQQY

-249 DFIDFNISDGIFEG
+249 DFVDFNIFEGTFEG
-263 EDEHGRIVTKWALD
+263 EDEKGRTVTKWALD
-277 FNVDGVMW
+277 FNVDGVMY